1 MKLIR
6 FIYPV
11 SGKVTIHE
19 QIFPL
24 TAGKNYSATPANNRI
39 EIYNVNGNLVCI
51 TNDRKKIRLL
61 KLRKGFYLLREKDTA
76 GRIINSRKLE
86 F

>member
-11 SGKVTIHE
+11 SGKVTIQE
-19 QIFPL
+19 KNFPL
-24 TAGKNYSATPANNRI
+24 TARKNYSATPGNNRI
-39 EIYNVNGNLVCI
+39 EIYNAHGNLVCI
-51 TNDRKKIRLL
+51 TNDRKNIGLL
-61 KLRKGFYLLREKDTA
+61 KLQKGFYLLREKDTA
-76 GRIINSRKLE
+76 GRIVNSRKLE